1 MPNLSGVSAVGNPV
15 ETTVATTWHYPGQGF
30 LVLPARTPCRTA
42 GLEEVPG
49 KEQRIFRQ
57 ILNRDATLVL
67 LLMGGTYR
75 ALPGDKLRA
84 RRTGGRIMIDPTQR
98 ELAAIRAAGPKAGEY
113 IESLGR
119 TDMALFSV
127 EEFTTLIQVV
137 VSAYLEAK
145 ATFDVNNTWDDIP
158 F

>member
-1 MPNLSGVSAVGNPV
+1 MPNLSGAPAVGNPM
-15 ETTVATTWHYPGQGF
+15 ETSVTTTWHDPGQGW
-30 LVLPARTPCRTA
+30 LVLPARTPCCTV

-49 KEQRIFRQ
+49 KEQRVFRQ

-67 LLMGGTYR
+67 VLMGGTYR
-75 ALPGDKLRA
+75 ALPVDKLRA
-84 RRTGGRIMIDPTQR
+84 KRTGGRLMIDPTQR
-98 ELAAIRAAGPKAGEY
+98 ELTAMRAAGPKAGEY

-127 EEFTTLIQVV
+127 EEFTTLIQVI